1 MIPIAFYRTL
11 LSRLFGDEPE
21 KEPQEAQEETPQ
33 QQDPGPPPPAPRELT
48 LSQDHPVCQL
58 WSIHAFTAKRLPQP
72 RLCLTDPPDLPLDD
86 QEAEKELARLQSA
99 VTDSAGRRLALLDS
113 GRASD
118 LDAQVVV
125 FTAAGGLA
133 AWLLVYPPAGQGA
146 EVSREMLDRALKESK
161 VSWGVDEALLE
172 SLPQDPERYF
182 HLFLCA
188 WGKRAVQGVDGR
200 VVDLFP
206 RVLERSITVDENN
219 RVDYTT
225 LNFFQN
231 VTQGDVIC
239 KLIPP
244 TEGVEGRTVTDQ
256 PIPARDGKKAV
267 LPKGRHTEIS
277 EDGMSLLASSSGH
290 VEFSGRAFQ
299 VKPLLDIPANVDFST
314 GDINFLGDVCIHGDI
329 CSGFTVRA
337 IGNITVGGVVE
348 ACTVEAGGDLVV
360 SGGVQ
365 GDNQAVI
372 RAQRNIFVKYLENC
386 SVYVRDTLH
395 TDCIINCDVYCDSL
409 VEVRTGRMTV
419 VGGCIRAATELNAGT
434 VGSRAECRTEV
445 ILGGRPCETFDYDIL
460 VREIKELE
468 QDMEKT
474 ERQPDSP
481 NKLSR
486 ISKLRM
492 QLLINKKKLEQF
504 TKERDLS
511 LAEGDEGEE
520 PPPPPRRR
528 MICDTVY
535 PGTVLTID
543 NVMTRFEDR
552 LSPCRAAL
560 DNGEIRL
567 I

>member
-21 KEPQEAQEETPQ
+21 KETQEAQEEAPQ

-99 VTDSAGRRLALLDS
+99 VTDSAGSRLALLDS

-133 AWLLVYPPAGQGA
+133 AWLLVYPPSGQGA

-161 VSWGVDEALLE
+161 VVWGVDEALLE

-372 RAQRNIFVKYLENC
+372 RAQRNIFAKFIENSC
-386 SVYVRDTLH
+386 VYVKDSLH
-395 TDCIINCDVYCDSL
+395 ADCLINCDVYCDGE
-409 VEVRTGRMTV
+409 VEVRSGRMTV
-419 VGGCIRAATELNAGT
+419 IGGTLRAARSVSAGT

-445 ILGGRPCETFDYDIL
+445 FLGGQPCADFECHIL
-460 VREIKELE
+460 HQEIGQLE
-468 QDMEKT
+468 KDLEKT

-481 NKLSR
+481 AKLSSM
-486 ISKLRM
+486 SKMRM
-492 QLLINKKKLEQF
+492 QLMINRKKLAQLD
-504 TKERDLS
+504 KERE
-511 LAEGDEGEE
+511 LAAGEQE
-520 PPPPPRRR
+520 EAEKPPLRLA
-528 MICDTVY
+528 CSTVY
-535 PGTVLTID
+535 PGTVLGINGVTHQ
-543 NVMTRFEDR
+543 FDR
-552 LSPCRAAL
+552 RYSPCTADLAG
-560 DNGEIRL
+560 GEIRL
-567 I
+567 Q

>member
-21 KEPQEAQEETPQ
+21 KETQEAQEETPQ

-72 RLCLTDPPDLPLDD
+72 RLCLTDPPDLPLDE

-125 FTAAGGLA
+125 FISAGGMA

-256 PIPARDGKKAV
+256 PIPARDGKKAT

-348 ACTVEAGGDLVV
+348 AGSTVEAGGDLIVV
-360 SGGVQ
+360 KGIL
-365 GDNQAVI
+365 GDGTAII
-372 RAQRNIFVKYLENC
+372 RSHRSLFSKYIEN
-386 SVYVRDTLH
+386 STIYVRENLQ
-395 TDCIINCDVYCDSL
+395 TDCIINSHIYSDGEVL
-409 VEVRTGRMTV
+409 VRSGRGTIIGGRV
-419 VGGCIRAATELNAGT
+419 WAASKVSAIAVGAR
-434 VGSRAECRTEV
+434 SECRTSV
-445 ILGGRPCETFDYDIL
+445 ALGGLPCTNFE
-460 VREIKELE
+460 REIVQRELKILEMELE
-468 QDMEKT
+468 
-474 ERQPDSP
+474 
-481 NKLSR
+481 
-486 ISKLRM
+486 
-492 QLLINKKKLEQF
+492 KLECQLDS
-504 TKERDLS
+504 TGKNS
-511 LAEGDEGEE
+511 LLDKTRAKLTVAELKLKQLETELTDIKIETEE
-520 PPPPPRRR
+520 QNRGRLECG
-528 MICDTVY
+528 IAY
-535 PGTVLTID
+535 PGTEISFGDEVLRLRKEYRQCVATLVRGEIVLT
-543 NVMTRFEDR
+543 
-552 LSPCRAAL
+552 
-560 DNGEIRL
+560 
-567 I
+567 